1 MTPRLIL
8 ALMAQMILI
17 TISAQTIQKGI
28 VKEYHGKEAK
38 TALQAVEVN
47 IRSAQSTV
55 SAADGSFQLTFL
67 SLKPGDRITVR
78 EIKKQGY
85 EIFNKDAVDQWNIN
99 PDATFEIVLCRSD
112 KFKQLCDK
120 YYCNA
125 SANYKIQYDREVAQ
139 INKLKAENKIKQKEF
154 QQRLSEIREIYDRQ
168 LDNLDVYVDR
178 FARIDLSELSAAEQE
193 IIELV
198 QEGKFDEAIARYD
211 DLKLVDKY
219 LDGLNQTTKISESV
233 AQLQLTL
240 NQLDQESLQAAG
252 IMCSI
257 GDSYAAA
264 NEFSSALVYYNRALR
279 IKRSILGYENPEVVS
294 LKKTVDSLKLK
305 VK

>member
-1 MTPRLIL
+1 MALLAQLI
-8 ALMAQMILI
+8 AL
-17 TISAQTIQKGI
+17 TVSAQATQKGI

-38 TALQAVEVN
+38 TVLETVEIN
-47 IRSAQSTV
+47 IRSAQSTI
-55 SAADGSFQLTFL
+55 SATDGTFQLNFL
-67 SLKPGDRITVR
+67 SLKPGDRISVR
-78 EIKKQGY
+78 EIKKHGY
-85 EIFNKDAVDQWNIN
+85 EIFNKDAIDQWNIN

-120 YYCNA
+120 YYRNA
-125 SANYKIQYDREVAQ
+125 SANYKIQYDREVAL

-154 QQRLSEIREIYDRQ
+154 QQRMSEIQNIYDRQ

-178 FARIDLSELSAAEQE
+178 FARIDLSELSSAEQE

-219 LDGLNQTTKISESV
+219 LDGLKQNTKLRESI
-233 AQLQLTL
+233 AQLQQALS
-240 NQLDQESLQAAG
+240 QLDQESLQAAG

-279 IKRSILGYENPEVVS
+279 IKRSILGLENPDIVS
-294 LKKTVDSLKLK
+294 LRKTIDSLKLK
-305 VK
+305 VR